1 MGSREPVQI
10 QLDYDD
16 VSALISFLA
25 GVDGLASGGLLDEN
39 HLRVLE
45 RMLERAEPRGDETAS
60 EYIHRRT
67 EDLNQKLRGQ
77 LPERH
82 GR

>member
-10 QLDYDD
+10 QLEHDD

-25 GVDGLASGGLLDEN
+25 GIDGLASGGVLNEN
-39 HLRVLE
+39 HLRVLG
-45 RMLERAEPRGDETAS
+45 RMLERTEPRGDETAS

-67 EDLNQKLRGQ
+67 EDLNQKLRDQ
-77 LPERH
+77 LPA
-82 GR
+82 